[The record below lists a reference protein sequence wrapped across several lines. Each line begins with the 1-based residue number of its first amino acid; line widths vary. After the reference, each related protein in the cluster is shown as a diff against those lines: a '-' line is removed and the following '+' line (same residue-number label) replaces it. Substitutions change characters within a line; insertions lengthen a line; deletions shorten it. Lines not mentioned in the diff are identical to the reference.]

1 MRFELS
7 EDQQLI
13 KESLGRLLEKHYS
26 FERRKGYQNAAEGWS
41 REVWQQ
47 YADLGLLAL
56 PFDERHG
63 GLSGTPVETM
73 LVMELF
79 GRVIALEPYLATVI
93 LAGGI
98 VRHAGSDAQKER
110 LVAAITAGSTTLAL
124 AHEER
129 DARYDLA
136 HVGTAAKPDGDGWRL
151 DGQKCLVLHGDT
163 ASKLIV
169 SARVAGK
176 VDERQGIALFLVDAA
191 STGVDVRPYPTQDGQ
206 RAADISLT
214 GVRVAP
220 DDVIG
225 TPGAMYPAIQRAYDE
240 AIAALCAEAV
250 GAMAMLHELTV
261 DYLKQRRQFGVPIGS
276 FQALQ
281 HRAAEMFMALE
292 QARSMAMF
300 AAIMAADADD
310 DARGQAIS
318 AAKVQI
324 GRSARFIGEQA
335 VQMHGGIAM
344 AMECSAGHYFKRLTT
359 IDRLMGDAD
368 HHLALVAQGES
379 LFDRE

>member
-1 MRFELS
+1 MRFDLS

-13 KESLGRLLEKHYS
+13 KDSLRRLLEKHYT
-26 FERRKGYQNAAEGWS
+26 FEHRRTYQSAPEGWS
-41 REVWQQ
+41 REIWQH
-47 YADLGLLAL
+47 YADLGLLGL
-56 PFDERHG
+56 PFDERYG

-79 GRVIALEPYLATVI
+79 GRVIALEPYLSTVI

-98 VRHAGSDAQKER
+98 VRHAGSDVQKVR
-110 LVAAITAGSTTLAL
+110 LVAAIAEGATVAL

-136 HVGTAAKPDGDGWRL
+136 HVTTAAKPDGDGWIL
-151 DGQKCLVLHGDT
+151 DGEKSLVLHGDT
-163 ASKLIV
+163 AGTLIV
-169 SARVAGK
+169 SARVAGA
-176 VDERQGIALFLVDAA
+176 VDERQGIGLFLVDAA
-191 STGVDVRPYPTQDGQ
+191 SAGVAVRKYPTQDGQ
-206 RAADISLT
+206 RAADMSFSA
-214 GVRVAP
+214 VRVSAA
-220 DDVIG
+220 DVIG
-225 TPGAMYPAIQRAYDE
+225 TPGSMFPAIRRAYDE

-300 AAIMAADADD
+300 AALMAADDDD
-310 DARGQAIS
+310 DARRQAIS

-324 GRSARFIGEQA
+324 GRSGRFIGEQA

-359 IDRLMGDAD
+359 IDRMMGDAD
-368 HHLALVAQGES
+368 HHLTLVAQGDS
-379 LFDRE
+379 LFERD